1 MMAKSAINSLVNRRH
16 GRTLQ
21 AIFAD
26 PVNGDIEWRRIE
38 GLFLALGAARTER
51 AGSAVSFELNG
62 VVAQFH
68 RPHPDKA
75 ALRYR
80 VKDARAFLLQAGVRP

>member
-1 MMAKSAINSLVNRRH
+1 MMAKSAINSFVNRRH
-16 GRTLQ
+16 GGTLQ

-26 PVNGDIEWRRIE
+26 PVNGNSEWRRIE
-38 GLFLALGAARTER
+38 ALFLALGAARRER
-51 AGSAVSFELNG
+51 AGAAVSFELNG
-62 VVAQFH
+62 IVAQFH

-80 VKDARAFLLQAGVRP
+80 VKDARAFLEQAGVGP